1 MGRIENGKEVSSKT
15 GRGKLEAFS
24 LSESRQVSE
33 HMLERGDGLSHAGI
47 RGRLGTVLK
56 QCSGPQ

>member
-1 MGRIENGKEVSSKT
+1 MGRIEDGKEVSSKA
-15 GRGKLEAFS
+15 GGGKLEAFS
-24 LSESRQVSE
+24 SSESRQVSE

-47 RGRLGTVLK
+47 QGRLGTVLK